1 MDYKIIFYFCLNSM
15 LMTIILIGLI
25 ISAIMPGIEK
35 LSRKFFVSLFTN
47 LFFLMTVTFI
57 ITFVFQNPEMLI
69 ENKIAVFLQYFL
81 ISLPLPMFTAY
92 FLKSCGESLRKNL
105 IFRAVIASWIIYF
118 ILLAVGQFTGIFYY
132 FDAEKVGDIFCRGEL
147 HAILFLPLILIIF
160 LNLYCVMRLRKNL
173 PKKYFVAFLIFLIPL
188 ATTFSIYAFFYFEI
202 MLFFGVVISTLSM
215 FGIILYDQTE
225 KYFEQQREI
234 SKQRAN
240 ILILQMR
247 PHFIYN
253 AMMSIYYLCA
263 KNPKKAQEIILDF
276 TTYLRK
282 NFTAIV
288 SEEKILFSEELE
300 HVRAYLAIEQVQFEE
315 NLMVEYEILQKN
327 FKIPPL
333 TLQPIVENSIK
344 HAMDPENA
352 PLLIKIFT
360 CETEFGNE
368 ILVEDNGEGFD
379 AEKIFEKSLTLS
391 NIKNRLKIMCGGELE
406 IKSDAGGTIVKIFV
420 PFED

>member
-1 MDYKIIFYFCLNSM
+1 MNSM
-15 LMTIILIGLI
+15 MMTIILIGLI

-35 LSRKFFVSLFTN
+35 FSRKFFVSLFAN
-47 LFFLMTVTFI
+47 LFFLITVVIIDTFL
-57 ITFVFQNPEMLI
+57 FQNPEMLL
-69 ENKIAVFLQYFL
+69 EDKIAIFFQYFF

-105 IFRAVIASWIIYF
+105 IFRAVTVAYGIYF
-118 ILLAVGQFTGIFYY
+118 ILLVVGQFTEIFYY
-132 FDAEKVGDIFCRGEL
+132 FNAEKVFCRGEW

-160 LNLYCVMRLRKNL
+160 LNLYCVIRLRKNL

-315 NLMVEYEILQKN
+315 NLMVEYEILEKN

-360 CETEFGNE
+360 RETEFGNE

-406 IKSDAGGTIVKIFV
+406 IKSDSCGTIVKIFV
-420 PFED
+420 PFE

>member
-1 MDYKIIFYFCLNSM
+1 MNSM
-15 LMTIILIGLI
+15 FMTIILIGLI

-35 LSRKFFVSLFTN
+35 ISRKFFVSLFAI

-57 ITFVFQNPEMLI
+57 ITFLFQNPEMLL
-69 ENKIAVFLQYFL
+69 EDKIAVFFQYFF

-92 FLKSCGESLRKNL
+92 FLKVCGESLRKNL
-105 IFRAVIASWIIYF
+105 IFRAAIASWIIYF
-118 ILLAVGQFTGIFYY
+118 ILLAVGQFTEIFYY
-132 FDAEKVGDIFCRGEL
+132 FDAEKVEDIFCRGEL
-147 HAILFLPLILIIF
+147 HWILFLPLILIIF
-160 LNLYCVMRLRKNL
+160 LNLYCVMRFRKNL

-234 SKQRAN
+234 AHHQAS
-240 ILILQMR
+240 IMILQMR

-263 KNPKKAQEIILDF
+263 KNPEKAQEIILDF

-282 NFTAIV
+282 NFNAIA

-315 NLMVEYEILQKN
+315 NLLVEYEILQKN

-360 CETEFGNE
+360 HETENGNE

-391 NIKNRLKIMCGGELE
+391 NIKNRLKIMCNGDLE
-406 IKSDAGGTIVKIFV
+406 IKSDSGGTIVKIFV
-420 PFED
+420 PFE

>member
-1 MDYKIIFYFCLNSM
+1 
-15 LMTIILIGLI
+15 
-25 ISAIMPGIEK
+25 
-35 LSRKFFVSLFTN
+35 
-47 LFFLMTVTFI
+47 
-57 ITFVFQNPEMLI
+57 
-69 ENKIAVFLQYFL
+69 
-81 ISLPLPMFTAY
+81 
-92 FLKSCGESLRKNL
+92 
-105 IFRAVIASWIIYF
+105 
-118 ILLAVGQFTGIFYY
+118 
-132 FDAEKVGDIFCRGEL
+132 
-147 HAILFLPLILIIF
+147 
-160 LNLYCVMRLRKNL
+160 
-173 PKKYFVAFLIFLIPL
+173 
-188 ATTFSIYAFFYFEI
+188 

-315 NLMVEYEILQKN
+315 NLMVEYEILEKN

-360 CETEFGNE
+360 RETEFGNE
-368 ILVEDNGEGFD
+368 IFVEDNGEGFD

-406 IKSDAGGTIVKIFV
+406 IKSDSCGTIVKIFV
-420 PFED
+420 PFE